1 MKFKFNKKMVSTIVI
16 LIFGV
21 AITVAVLPAKNIALE
36 NKTSS
41 EIATEAVSAT
51 EMILDTENTETGN
64 VDKNSSDS
72 SKDKATVVDDKDKS
86 GDTKSS
92 SEMTDNNDSRDP
104 YETDIMKN
112 DESEDTSDDVN
123 KTGDKVD
130 KKSETNNSG
139 DSGSGTG
146 DSDNDNSGTSD
157 NNEQKSDN
165 GVIELPIIPILWSG
179 SSRRTYPSDRPK
191 PAKPRCCR

>member
-21 AITVAVLPAKNIALE
+21 AITVAALSAKNIALE

-86 GDTKSS
+86 GDTKNSDESSTTTKETGKSLKDTMSS
-92 SEMTDNNDSRDP
+92 SEN
-104 YETDIMKN
+104 
-112 DESEDTSDDVN
+112 TSDDVN
-123 KTGDKVD
+123 KTGDKID
-130 KKSETNNSG
+130 KKSEINNSEM
-139 DSGSGTG
+139 
-146 DSDNDNSGTSD
+146 NN
-157 NNEQKSDN
+157 NNEPKSDN
-165 GVIELPIIPILWSG
+165 GVIELPIIPI
-179 SSRRTYPSDRPK
+179 D
-191 PAKPRCCR
+191 

>member
-1 MKFKFNKKMVSTIVI
+1 MKFNFNKKMVSTIVI

-21 AITVAVLPAKNIALE
+21 AITVAALPAKNIALE

-86 GDTKSS
+86 GDTKNSNKSS
-92 SEMTDNNDSRDP
+92 TTTK
-104 YETDIMKN
+104 ETGKSLKDTKSSAEN
-112 DESEDTSDDVN
+112 TSDDVN
-123 KTGDKVD
+123 KTGDKID
-130 KKSETNNSG
+130 KKSEINNSG
-139 DSGSGTG
+139 M
-146 DSDNDNSGTSD
+146 NN
-157 NNEQKSDN
+157 NNEPKSDN
-165 GVIELPIIPILWSG
+165 GAIELPIIPI
-179 SSRRTYPSDRPK
+179 D
-191 PAKPRCCR
+191 

>member
-1 MKFKFNKKMVSTIVI
+1 MKFNFNKKMVSTIVI

-21 AITVAVLPAKNIALE
+21 AITVAALPAKNIALE

-86 GDTKSS
+86 GDTKNSDESSTTTKETGKSLKDTMSS
-92 SEMTDNNDSRDP
+92 SEN
-104 YETDIMKN
+104 
-112 DESEDTSDDVN
+112 TSDDVN
-123 KTGDKVD
+123 KTGDKID
-130 KKSETNNSG
+130 KKSEINNSG
-139 DSGSGTG
+139 M
-146 DSDNDNSGTSD
+146 NN
-157 NNEQKSDN
+157 NNEPKSDN
-165 GVIELPIIPILWSG
+165 GAIELPIIPI
-179 SSRRTYPSDRPK
+179 D
-191 PAKPRCCR
+191 

>member
-1 MKFKFNKKMVSTIVI
+1 MKFNFNKKMVSTIVI

-21 AITVAVLPAKNIALE
+21 AITVAALSAKNIALE

-51 EMILDTENTETGN
+51 EMILDTENTETSN

-92 SEMTDNNDSRDP
+92 SENTDNNDSRDS

-112 DESEDTSDDVN
+112 DESENTSD
-123 KTGDKVD
+123 
-130 KKSETNNSG
+130 
-139 DSGSGTG
+139 DSGSGTD
-146 DSDNDNSGTSD
+146 DSDNDNSGMNN
-157 NNEQKSDN
+157 NNEPKSDN
-165 GVIELPIIPILWSG
+165 GVIELPIIPI
-179 SSRRTYPSDRPK
+179 D
-191 PAKPRCCR
+191 

>member
-1 MKFKFNKKMVSTIVI
+1 MKFNFNKKMVSTIVI

-21 AITVAVLPAKNIALE
+21 AITVAALSAKNIALE

-86 GDTKSS
+86 GDTKNSDESSTTTKETGKSLKDTKSS
-92 SEMTDNNDSRDP
+92 SEN
-104 YETDIMKN
+104 
-112 DESEDTSDDVN
+112 TSDDVN
-123 KTGDKVD
+123 KTGDKID
-130 KKSETNNSG
+130 KKSEINNSG
-139 DSGSGTG
+139 M
-146 DSDNDNSGTSD
+146 NN
-157 NNEQKSDN
+157 NNEPKSDN
-165 GVIELPIIPILWSG
+165 GAIELPIIPI
-179 SSRRTYPSDRPK
+179 D
-191 PAKPRCCR
+191 

>member
-1 MKFKFNKKMVSTIVI
+1 MKFNFNKKMVSTIVI

-21 AITVAVLPAKNIALE
+21 AIAVAALPAKNIVLE

-86 GDTKSS
+86 GDTKNS
-92 SEMTDNNDSRDP
+92 
-104 YETDIMKN
+104 
-112 DESEDTSDDVN
+112 DESST
-123 KTGDKVD
+123 TT
-130 KKSETNNSG
+130 KK
-139 DSGSGTG
+139 
-146 DSDNDNSGTSD
+146 
-157 NNEQKSDN
+157 
-165 GVIELPIIPILWSG
+165 
-179 SSRRTYPSDRPK
+179 R
-191 PAKPRCCR
+191 AKA

>member
-1 MKFKFNKKMVSTIVI
+1 MKFNFNKKMVSTIVI

-21 AITVAVLPAKNIALE
+21 AITVAALSAKNIALE

-51 EMILDTENTETGN
+51 EMILDIENTETGN

-92 SEMTDNNDSRDP
+92 SENTDNNDSRDS

-112 DESEDTSDDVN
+112 DESENTSD
-123 KTGDKVD
+123 
-130 KKSETNNSG
+130 
-139 DSGSGTG
+139 DSGSGTD
-146 DSDNDNSGTSD
+146 DSDNDNSGMNN
-157 NNEQKSDN
+157 NNEPKSDN
-165 GVIELPIIPILWSG
+165 GVIELPIIPI
-179 SSRRTYPSDRPK
+179 D
-191 PAKPRCCR
+191 

>member
-1 MKFKFNKKMVSTIVI
+1 MKFNFNKKMVSTIVI

-21 AITVAVLPAKNIALE
+21 AITAAALSAKNIALE

-86 GDTKSS
+86 GDTKNSNKSSTTTKETGKSLKDTKSS
-92 SEMTDNNDSRDP
+92 SEN
-104 YETDIMKN
+104 
-112 DESEDTSDDVN
+112 TSDDVN
-123 KTGDKVD
+123 KTGDKID
-130 KKSETNNSG
+130 KKSEINNSG
-139 DSGSGTG
+139 M
-146 DSDNDNSGTSD
+146 NN
-157 NNEQKSDN
+157 NNEPKSDN
-165 GVIELPIIPILWSG
+165 GAIELPIIPI
-179 SSRRTYPSDRPK
+179 D
-191 PAKPRCCR
+191 

>member
-1 MKFKFNKKMVSTIVI
+1 MKFNFNKKMVSTIVI

-21 AITVAVLPAKNIALE
+21 AIAVAALPAKNIVLE

-86 GDTKSS
+86 GDTKNS
-92 SEMTDNNDSRDP
+92 
-104 YETDIMKN
+104 
-112 DESEDTSDDVN
+112 DESSTTTK
-123 KTGDKVD
+123 KTGKSLTSAK
-130 KKSETNNSG
+130 KKSIFAY
-139 DSGSGTG
+139 
-146 DSDNDNSGTSD
+146 
-157 NNEQKSDN
+157 
-165 GVIELPIIPILWSG
+165 VIIKYIPIKV
-179 SSRRTYPSDRPK
+179 R
-191 PAKPRCCR
+191 

>member
-1 MKFKFNKKMVSTIVI
+1 MKFNFNKKMVSTIVI

-21 AITVAVLPAKNIALE
+21 AITVAALSAKNIALE

-86 GDTKSS
+86 GDTKNSGESSTTTKETGKSLKDTKSS
-92 SEMTDNNDSRDP
+92 SEN
-104 YETDIMKN
+104 
-112 DESEDTSDDVN
+112 TSDDVN
-123 KTGDKVD
+123 KTGDKID
-130 KKSETNNSG
+130 KKSEINNSG
-139 DSGSGTG
+139 M
-146 DSDNDNSGTSD
+146 NN
-157 NNEQKSDN
+157 NNEPKSDN
-165 GVIELPIIPILWSG
+165 GAIELPIIPI
-179 SSRRTYPSDRPK
+179 D
-191 PAKPRCCR
+191 

>member
-1 MKFKFNKKMVSTIVI
+1 MKFNFNKKMVSTIVI

-21 AITVAVLPAKNIALE
+21 AITVAALSAKNIALE

-86 GDTKSS
+86 GDTKNSDESSTTTKETGKSLKDTKSS
-92 SEMTDNNDSRDP
+92 SEN
-104 YETDIMKN
+104 
-112 DESEDTSDDVN
+112 TSDNVN
-123 KTGDKVD
+123 KTGDKID
-130 KKSETNNSG
+130 KKSEINNSG
-139 DSGSGTG
+139 MT
-146 DSDNDNSGTSD
+146 N
-157 NNEQKSDN
+157 NNEPKSDN
-165 GVIELPIIPILWSG
+165 GVIELPIIPI
-179 SSRRTYPSDRPK
+179 D
-191 PAKPRCCR
+191 

>member
-1 MKFKFNKKMVSTIVI
+1 MKFNFNKKMVSTIVI

-21 AITVAVLPAKNIALE
+21 AIAVAALPAKNIVLE

-86 GDTKSS
+86 GDTKNSDESLTTTKKTGKSLKDTKSS
-92 SEMTDNNDSRDP
+92 SEN
-104 YETDIMKN
+104 
-112 DESEDTSDDVN
+112 TSDDVN
-123 KTGDKVD
+123 KTGDKID
-130 KKSETNNSG
+130 KKSEINNSG
-139 DSGSGTG
+139 M
-146 DSDNDNSGTSD
+146 NN
-157 NNEQKSDN
+157 NNEPKSDN
-165 GVIELPIIPILWSG
+165 GAIELPIIPI
-179 SSRRTYPSDRPK
+179 D
-191 PAKPRCCR
+191 

>member
-21 AITVAVLPAKNIALE
+21 AITVAALSAKNIALE

-86 GDTKSS
+86 GDTKNSDESSTTTKETGKSLKDTKSS
-92 SEMTDNNDSRDP
+92 SEN
-104 YETDIMKN
+104 
-112 DESEDTSDDVN
+112 TSDDVN
-123 KTGDKVD
+123 KTGDKID
-130 KKSETNNSG
+130 KKSEINNSG
-139 DSGSGTG
+139 M
-146 DSDNDNSGTSD
+146 NN
-157 NNEQKSDN
+157 NNEPKSDN
-165 GVIELPIIPILWSG
+165 GAIELPIIPI
-179 SSRRTYPSDRPK
+179 D
-191 PAKPRCCR
+191 

>member
-1 MKFKFNKKMVSTIVI
+1 MKFNFNKKMVSTIVI

-21 AITVAVLPAKNIALE
+21 AITVAALSAKNIALE

-86 GDTKSS
+86 GDTKNSNKSSTATKETGKSLKDTKSS
-92 SEMTDNNDSRDP
+92 SEN
-104 YETDIMKN
+104 
-112 DESEDTSDDVN
+112 TSDDVN
-123 KTGDKVD
+123 KTGDKID
-130 KKSETNNSG
+130 KKSEINNSG
-139 DSGSGTG
+139 M
-146 DSDNDNSGTSD
+146 NN
-157 NNEQKSDN
+157 NNEPKSDN
-165 GVIELPIIPILWSG
+165 GAIELPIIPI
-179 SSRRTYPSDRPK
+179 D
-191 PAKPRCCR
+191 

>member
-1 MKFKFNKKMVSTIVI
+1 MKFNFNKKIVSTIVI

-21 AITVAVLPAKNIALE
+21 AITVVALSAKNIALE

-51 EMILDTENTETGN
+51 EMILDTENTETSN

-92 SEMTDNNDSRDP
+92 SENTYNNDSRNS

-112 DESEDTSDDVN
+112 DDGSKQKIIQTVQNILEIRQNFLLNSQLKGLQRLQATINYPQTNRLSQ
-123 KTGDKVD
+123 KLLLTG
-130 KKSETNNSG
+130 
-139 DSGSGTG
+139 
-146 DSDNDNSGTSD
+146 
-157 NNEQKSDN
+157 
-165 GVIELPIIPILWSG
+165 
-179 SSRRTYPSDRPK
+179 
-191 PAKPRCCR
+191 

>member
-1 MKFKFNKKMVSTIVI
+1 MKFNFNKKIVSTIVI

-21 AITVAVLPAKNIALE
+21 AITVAALSAKNIALE

-86 GDTKSS
+86 GDTKNSNKSSTTTKETGKSLKDTKSS
-92 SEMTDNNDSRDP
+92 SEN
-104 YETDIMKN
+104 
-112 DESEDTSDDVN
+112 TSDDVN
-123 KTGDKVD
+123 KTGDKID
-130 KKSETNNSG
+130 KKSEINNSG
-139 DSGSGTG
+139 M
-146 DSDNDNSGTSD
+146 NN
-157 NNEQKSDN
+157 NNEPKSDN
-165 GVIELPIIPILWSG
+165 GAIELPIIPI
-179 SSRRTYPSDRPK
+179 D
-191 PAKPRCCR
+191 

>member
-1 MKFKFNKKMVSTIVI
+1 MKFNFNKKMVSTIVI

-21 AITVAVLPAKNIALE
+21 AITVAALSAKNIALE

-86 GDTKSS
+86 GDIKNSDKSSTTTKETGKSLKDTKSS
-92 SEMTDNNDSRDP
+92 SEN
-104 YETDIMKN
+104 
-112 DESEDTSDDVN
+112 TSDDVN
-123 KTGDKVD
+123 KTGDKID
-130 KKSETNNSG
+130 KKSEINNSG
-139 DSGSGTG
+139 M
-146 DSDNDNSGTSD
+146 NN
-157 NNEQKSDN
+157 NNEPKSDN
-165 GVIELPIIPILWSG
+165 GAIELPIIPI
-179 SSRRTYPSDRPK
+179 D
-191 PAKPRCCR
+191 

>member
-1 MKFKFNKKMVSTIVI
+1 MVSTIVT

-21 AITVAVLPAKNIALE
+21 AITVAALSAKNIALE

-86 GDTKSS
+86 GDTKKLI
-92 SEMTDNNDSRDP
+92 R
-104 YETDIMKN
+104 
-112 DESEDTSDDVN
+112 
-123 KTGDKVD
+123 KT
-130 KKSETNNSG
+130 
-139 DSGSGTG
+139 
-146 DSDNDNSGTSD
+146 
-157 NNEQKSDN
+157 
-165 GVIELPIIPILWSG
+165 PIIMIQG
-179 SSRRTYPSDRPK
+179 FI
-191 PAKPRCCR
+191 

>member
-21 AITVAVLPAKNIALE
+21 AITVAALSAKNIALE

-86 GDTKSS
+86 GDTKNSNKSSTTTKETGKSLKDTKSS
-92 SEMTDNNDSRDP
+92 SEN
-104 YETDIMKN
+104 
-112 DESEDTSDDVN
+112 TSDDVN
-123 KTGDKVD
+123 KTGDKID
-130 KKSETNNSG
+130 KKSEINNSG
-139 DSGSGTG
+139 M
-146 DSDNDNSGTSD
+146 NN
-157 NNEQKSDN
+157 NNEPKSDN
-165 GVIELPIIPILWSG
+165 GVIELPIIPI
-179 SSRRTYPSDRPK
+179 D
-191 PAKPRCCR
+191 